1 MSPQTSEDQAAEALH
16 PRATSVLFGHVQ
28 AEQKLL
34 TAYRGGRVPHAFLL
48 VGPKGIGKA
57 TLAYRMARF
66 VLAHPDPAAPQMAAA
81 TSLAVDAS
89 HPVAR
94 RVAAQAQGDL
104 LVLERM
110 PNEKGG
116 ILRQQI
122 AVDDVRRTVSFFGST
137 AGEGGW
143 RIAIVD
149 AVDELN
155 RSSANAL
162 LKVLE
167 EPPERA
173 LLLLIS
179 HSASR
184 VPATLRSR
192 CRIITLRPLDT
203 GEVAK
208 AVATATGAEATD
220 PAIVGAAATAEGSVA
235 RALALLDE
243 DALALREQ
251 ALALLDRL
259 PKLDPNALHALGDAL
274 AGTDPAPLA
283 AFVDTVNDWLS
294 RGLDR
299 EGKGQGNGNRARGNG
314 EIGRMARLA
323 EAWERVN
330 ASARD
335 AEVYNLERKPFVFS
349 VFGLLAEATRG

>member
-1 MSPQTSEDQAAEALH
+1 MSPQASEDDEAPH
-16 PRATSVLFGHVQ
+16 PRATATLFGHAD
-28 AEQKLL
+28 AEAALL
-34 TAYRGGRVPHAFLL
+34 SAYGSGRIPHAFLI

-66 VLAHPDPAAPQMAAA
+66 VLAHPDPVTAEVVAA
-81 TSLAVDAS
+81 TSLAIATDHA
-89 HPVAR
+89 VAR

-104 LVLERM
+104 LILERTL
-110 PNEKGG
+110 NDKGV
-116 ILRQQI
+116 LRQQI

-167 EPPERA
+167 EPPQRA
-173 LLLLIS
+173 LLLLVS
-179 HSASR
+179 HSAAR

-192 CRIITLRPLDT
+192 CRILPLRPLAQPD
-203 GEVAK
+203 VA
-208 AVATATGAEATD
+208 AAL
-220 PAIVGAAATAEGSVA
+220 AAATGKPVTEAEIVEAAAAAEGSVG
-235 RALALLDE
+235 RALAMLDG
-243 DALALREQ
+243 DALELRQQ

-259 PKLDPNALHALGDAL
+259 PALDNGALHALGEAI

-283 AFVDTVNDWLS
+283 TVLDAINAWLS
-294 RGLDR
+294 GRLGRDR
-299 EGKGQGNGNRARGNG
+299 AEL
-314 EIGRMARLA
+314 GRLARLA
-323 EAWERVN
+323 EASERIN
-330 ASARD
+330 AAARE
-335 AEVYNLERKPFVFS
+335 AEIYNLERKPLVFG